1 MIIREKVEEVIDTLS
16 TKEAMVLKMRF
27 GFIDGK
33 QKTLEEVGE
42 YFNVTRERIRQIESK
57 SIRKLKHPVRRKM
70 IENILNEY

>member
-33 QKTLEEVGE
+33 QNIRGSRGIFQRYSRK
-42 YFNVTRERIRQIESK
+42 NKADRI
-57 SIRKLKHPVRRKM
+57 
-70 IENILNEY
+70 